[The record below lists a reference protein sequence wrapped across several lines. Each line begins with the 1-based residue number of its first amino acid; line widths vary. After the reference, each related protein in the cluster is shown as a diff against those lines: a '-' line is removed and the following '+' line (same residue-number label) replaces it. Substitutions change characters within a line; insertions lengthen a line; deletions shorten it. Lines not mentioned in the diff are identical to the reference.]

1 MEAAAVQS
9 FGKVGKFEQRRT
21 FTYEGRDIYEWEQ
34 SMQEVLVYLNP
45 PAAVTADMID
55 CKITVQR
62 LVIGLKGNP
71 PFLDVS
77 TSAQVLLHGLRL
89 KLDGALVI
97 RDAAS
102 TFWLGRGGGKH
113 VDDG

>member
-34 SMQEVLVYLNP
+34 SMQEVLVYLTP

-77 TSAQVLLHGLRL
+77 EICAKSSCETITCVALCRLNSDSSAPSMPSP
-89 KLDGALVI
+89 
-97 RDAAS
+97 S
-102 TFWLGRGGGKH
+102 T
-113 VDDG
+113 